1 MSWLRASHLNWA
13 LCLSEEIMISWPCIL
28 KLDGDDE
35 LVYLASD
42 SDLNRECS
50 NLIMCPNDR
59 VIDSVG
65 NTFSIVINDAEVN
78 LVNEQVQVTAE
89 QASKLIQSHEFCRS
103 EVCLTKIQFE
113 SVFDAINCLKY

>member
-1 MSWLRASHLNWA
+1 
-13 LCLSEEIMISWPCIL
+13 MISWPCIL

-35 LVYLASD
+35 LVYLASE
-42 SDLNRECS
+42 SDLNSECS
-50 NLIMCPNDR
+50 SLILCPNDR

-65 NTFSIVINDAEVN
+65 NTFSIIINDAEVN

-103 EVCLTKIQFE
+103 EVCLTKIQVE
-113 SVFDAINCLKY
+113 SVFDAINCLKSRA

>member
-1 MSWLRASHLNWA
+1 
-13 LCLSEEIMISWPCIL
+13 MISWPCIL

-35 LVYLASD
+35 LVYLASEN
-42 SDLNRECS
+42 DLNRECS
-50 NLIMCPNDR
+50 NLILCQNDR

-65 NTFSIVINDAEVN
+65 NTFSIIINDAEVN
-78 LVNEQVQVTAE
+78 LANEQVQVTAE

-113 SVFDAINCLKY
+113 SVFD